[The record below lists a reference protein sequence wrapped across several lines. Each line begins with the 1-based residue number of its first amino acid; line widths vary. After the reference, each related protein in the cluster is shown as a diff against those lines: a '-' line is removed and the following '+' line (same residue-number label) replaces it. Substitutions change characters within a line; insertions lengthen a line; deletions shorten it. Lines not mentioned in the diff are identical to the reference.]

1 MSFDW
6 TINFGH
12 ILTAVG
18 IVGGIASV
26 VYALRGDVKQLK
38 IELAPIKEDLKQLVS
53 VLVQIGRQDEQ
64 IKSLTHRV
72 DKLEDRA
79 DG

>member
-1 MSFDW
+1 MNIDW
-6 TINFGH
+6 SLNVGH
-12 ILTAVG
+12 ILTALG
-18 IVGGIASV
+18 LAGGALAI
-26 VYALRGDVKQLK
+26 VYALRGDVNTLK
-38 IELAPIKEDLKQLVS
+38 AELAPIKADLKQLVN

-72 DKLEDRA
+72 DKLEDR